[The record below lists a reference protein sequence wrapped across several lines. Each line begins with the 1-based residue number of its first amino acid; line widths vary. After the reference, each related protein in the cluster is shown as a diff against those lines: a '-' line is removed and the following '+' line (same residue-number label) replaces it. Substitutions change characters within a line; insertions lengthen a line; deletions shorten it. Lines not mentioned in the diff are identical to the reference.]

1 MRKEKLQAIKMKAG
15 RHARG
20 SLFGRAGEER
30 SDETERAMSKVI
42 IFRQKGDWKK
52 TRDFLKRCSEMQLD
66 DVLDRYGQEGVEALA
81 RATPK
86 DTGKTAASW
95 SYRVTKGEDRITITW
110 SNSNIVDGVPIAVIL
125 QYGHGTRNGG
135 YVEGVDY
142 INPAMRPIFDRIAA
156 RAWGEVRRE

>member
-1 MRKEKLQAIKMKAG
+1 MPK
-15 RHARG
+15 
-20 SLFGRAGEER
+20 
-30 SDETERAMSKVI
+30 I
-42 IFRQKGDWKK
+42 IVFKQKGNFKK
-52 TRDFLKRCSEMQLD
+52 TRKFLKRCSNLQLD
-66 DVLDRYGQEGVEALA
+66 DLLDQYGKEGVEALA

-95 SYRVTKGEDRITITW
+95 SYTVRKSDGRITITW

-142 INPAMRPIFDRIAA
+142 INPAMRPIFERIAQ
-156 RAWGEVRRE
+156 RAWGEVRTE

>member
-1 MRKEKLQAIKMKAG
+1 MPK
-15 RHARG
+15 
-20 SLFGRAGEER
+20 
-30 SDETERAMSKVI
+30 I
-42 IFRQKGDWKK
+42 IVFKQKGNFKK
-52 TRDFLKRCSEMQLD
+52 TRKFLKRCSNLQLD
-66 DVLDRYGQEGVEALA
+66 DLLDQYGKEGVEALA

-95 SYRVTKGEDRITITW
+95 SYTVHKSDERITITW

-142 INPAMRPIFDRIAA
+142 INPAMRPIFERIAQ
-156 RAWGEVRRE
+156 RAWGEVRTE

>member
-1 MRKEKLQAIKMKAG
+1 MPK
-15 RHARG
+15 
-20 SLFGRAGEER
+20 
-30 SDETERAMSKVI
+30 I
-42 IFRQKGDWKK
+42 IVFKQKGNFKK
-52 TRDFLKRCSEMQLD
+52 TRKFLKRCSNLQLD
-66 DVLDRYGQEGVEALA
+66 DLLDQYGKEGVEALA

-95 SYRVTKGEDRITITW
+95 NYAVHKSDGRITITW

-142 INPAMRPIFDRIAA
+142 INPAMRPIFERIAQ
-156 RAWGEVRRE
+156 RAWGEVRTE

>member
-20 SLFGRAGEER
+20 SPFGRAGEER

-66 DVLDRYGQEGVEALA
+66 DVLDRYGQEGV
-81 RATPK
+81 
-86 DTGKTAASW
+86 
-95 SYRVTKGEDRITITW
+95 
-110 SNSNIVDGVPIAVIL
+110 
-125 QYGHGTRNGG
+125 
-135 YVEGVDY
+135 DY